1 MKEARDCQN
10 IQEIRNAI
18 DEIDFRI
25 MELFGKRNEYVQEIV
40 KFKSNKDEIVAK
52 ERQQEIL
59 QNRKNLALRF
69 GLDPELFAKIYET
82 LIGWNV
88 QKEMEIHDNCEKSRC

>member
-10 IQEIRNAI
+10 IQEIRSAI
-18 DEIDFRI
+18 DEIDSQVLA
-25 MELFGKRNEYVQEIV
+25 LFGKRNEYVQEIV

-59 QNRKNLALRF
+59 QNRKKLAIQF
-69 GLDPELFAKIYET
+69 GLDPELVAKIYET
-82 LIGWNV
+82 LIGWNI
-88 QKEMEIHDNCEKSRC
+88 QKEMEIHEKNKKGK